1 MNGICV
7 LIKEA
12 TESSLAPLVMGGHSK
27 KTAIYDPG
35 IGLLPDTK
43 YAQSS
48 GVRATQSHVSVST
61 QNFGGQF
68 LPISAAGAGHQHQ
81 WVQKTRAISSRVSG
95 RQSFHSSGLEEDDR
109 DQVQE
114 DYS

>member
-12 TESSLAPLVMGGHSK
+12 TESSLVPLVMGGHSK
-27 KTAIYDPG
+27 KTAICDPG

-48 GVRATQSHVSVST
+48 GVTHNHVCGAT
-61 QNFGGQF
+61 QNFGAQF
-68 LPISAAGAGHQHQ
+68 LPISATGAGHLPQ
-81 WVQKTRAISSRVSG
+81 WVEKTRALPSRVSG
-95 RQSFHSSGLEEDDR
+95 RQGFHSTGLEEEDR
-109 DQVQE
+109 DQVKE